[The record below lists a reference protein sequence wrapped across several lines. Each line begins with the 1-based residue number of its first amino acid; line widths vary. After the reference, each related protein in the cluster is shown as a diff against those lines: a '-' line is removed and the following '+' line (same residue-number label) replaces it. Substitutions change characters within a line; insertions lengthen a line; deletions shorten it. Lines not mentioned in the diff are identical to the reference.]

1 MTSRDPLH
9 YGWWL
14 ASRSAGVVAYLL
26 LSVAVILGLL
36 MATRRLPIG
45 QRPLLRVAH
54 ERIAI
59 VALGAVAAHGLLLL
73 GDGWLHVGLG
83 GVLVPFASRYRPFA
97 TGLGV
102 LAGYLA
108 AGLSLTYYA
117 RHRLGAARWRNAH
130 RLIPIAWAIAAAHV
144 LTAGTD
150 AGSLWLEAPVALTIA
165 GCLMLLADRWL
176 DRPAP
181 AQPPVAAPA
190 SAPAEPARTA
200 SLWARPR

>member
-1 MTSRDPLH
+1 MTSRDPLN

-26 LSVAVILGLL
+26 LSLAVILGLL
-36 MATRRLPIG
+36 MATRRLPVA
-45 QRPLLRVAH
+45 QRPVLRAAH
-54 ERIAI
+54 ERIAV

-73 GDGWLHVGLG
+73 GDGWLHVGVAG
-83 GVLVPFASRYRPFA
+83 IVVPFASPYRSFA

-117 RHRLGAARWRNAH
+117 RHKLGAARWRNAH
-130 RLIPIAWAIAAAHV
+130 RLIPIAWAIAATHV

-165 GCLMLLADRWL
+165 ACLMLLGDRWL

-181 AQPPVAAPA
+181 APPPAAAPG
-190 SAPAEPARTA
+190 PAEPAPVG